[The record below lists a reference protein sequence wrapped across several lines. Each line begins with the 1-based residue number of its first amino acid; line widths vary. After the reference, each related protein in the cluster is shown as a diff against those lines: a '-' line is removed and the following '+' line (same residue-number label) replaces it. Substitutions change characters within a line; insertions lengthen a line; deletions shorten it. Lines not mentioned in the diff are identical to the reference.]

1 VAARDDILEHAREL
15 LDLDSFQDYG
25 PMGLQVVG
33 AAEITKIAASVSSSR
48 EVFEGAAKTGA
59 ELLIVH
65 HGLFWDNDP
74 RVIGPTLRGRL
85 EVLFEHDINLAAY
98 HLALDAHP
106 ELGNNI
112 LVARALGVQSPE
124 RAHELGFGGALDAP
138 VNLEEL
144 SERLRAVTGREPQ
157 VFDGG
162 PDTIERV
169 AVITGGAARMFPEI
183 AAMGFDAFVTGE
195 PAEPTM
201 ALARELG
208 AHYLAGG
215 HYATETFGIKALAA
229 HLAERFGLDWEFV
242 DVPNPV

>member
-1 VAARDDILEHAREL
+1 
-15 LDLDSFQDYG
+15 
-25 PMGLQVVG
+25 MGLQVVG

-124 RAHELGFGGALDAP
+124 RAHELGFGGALDTP

-144 SERLRAVTGREPQ
+144 SERIRAVTGREPQ

-169 AVITGGAARMFPEI
+169 AVITGGAARLFPEI